1 MILHV
6 NTKRIHNSFRRN
18 FFARAKQ
25 MASKVLF
32 VGKKNRR
39 QRPFGH
45 CALNCN
51 RWQRTVNELE
61 VINNYSPQCRWLVV
75 DI

>member
-1 MILHV
+1 MQIKLSLALLYLVNLFINKLQTEFNNLFYRMILHV

-25 MASKVLF
+25 MPSKVLF
-32 VGKKNRR
+32 VGKKKR
-39 QRPFGH
+39 
-45 CALNCN
+45 
-51 RWQRTVNELE
+51 
-61 VINNYSPQCRWLVV
+61 RWLVV